1 MATSTAVGGSQI
13 DVASLAKQ
21 LVAAER
27 APLDQQISRDTGRVT
42 TRLSAL
48 GVLKG
53 ALSNFQ
59 KALTSLKTTEAFAV
73 RKSISSNPDVFTA
86 STTAS
91 AVPGRYDIEVVQLAK
106 SQQLASTPFVAG
118 STAVVGTGTLT
129 LGIGSSSF
137 AVTIDSTNST
147 LAGIRDAI
155 NSATDNVGISATLVQ
170 TAAGSR
176 LVLSSDKTGAGND
189 IVVSQAGGNGGL
201 AQLTYGPSA
210 TANYTQLSPA
220 QDAIVNIASFE
231 TRSSTNT
238 VDGAIDGVT
247 LSLLDQAPGSTL
259 SLTISHDTG
268 AATTRVRTFVA
279 EYNALQAQI
288 IKLRGFD
295 PTTKAAGPMIGD
307 ALLNGIES
315 QLRRTMTTPVGGVAE
330 AYNSLASI
338 GIKTKSD
345 GTLSLDE
352 TRLQRVVDANFDAVG
367 ALFGSE
373 NGIAATLAT
382 QVEGRLANDGALET
396 RNKNLVK
403 EKLAI
408 DKRQSDT
415 NARMEMVLQRYIKQ
429 FSALDTLLSRL
440 SSTSSY
446 LGQQFDALANMNK

>member
-13 DVASLAKQ
+13 DVGSLAKQ

-27 APLDQQISRDTGRVT
+27 APLDRQVSRDTGRVT

-59 KALTSLKTTEAFAV
+59 KALSSLKTTGAFAV
-73 RKSISSNPDVFTA
+73 RKAISSNPDVFTA
-86 STTAS
+86 STTAN
-91 AVPGRYDIEVVQLAK
+91 AAPGKYAIEVVQLAEA
-106 SQQLASTPFVAG
+106 QQLASTPFVAG
-118 STAVVGTGTLT
+118 STAIVGTGTLT
-129 LGIGSSSF
+129 LGFGSSSF

-155 NSATDNVGISATLVQ
+155 NGSADNVGISATLVQ
-170 TAAGSR
+170 TVAGSR
-176 LVLSSDKTGAGND
+176 LVLSSNTTGAGNG

-201 AQLTYGPSA
+201 AQLTYSAAA

-220 QDAIVNIASFE
+220 QDAIVNVASFE
-231 TRSSTNT
+231 SRSSTNT
-238 VDGAIDGVT
+238 VDGVIDGVT
-247 LSLLDQAPGSTL
+247 LSLRDQAPGSTL
-259 SLTISHDTG
+259 TLTVSHDTG
-268 AATTRVRTFVA
+268 TAMTRVRTFVT

-295 PTTKAAGPMIGD
+295 PTTKVAGPMIGD
-307 ALLNGIES
+307 AMLNGIES
-315 QLRRTMTTPVGGVAE
+315 QLRRTMTAPVVGAAE

-352 TRLQRVVDANFDAVG
+352 TRLQQAVNTNFDAVG

-373 NGIAATLAT
+373 SGIAATLST
-382 QVEGRLANDGALET
+382 QVEGRLASDGALET

-415 NARMEMVLQRYIKQ
+415 DARMEIVLQRYIKQ

-446 LGQQFDALANMNK
+446 LGQQFDALANLNK

>member
-27 APLDQQISRDTGRVT
+27 APLDQQIARDTGRVT

-48 GVLKG
+48 GTLKG
-53 ALSNFQ
+53 SLSNFQ
-59 KALTSLKTTEAFAV
+59 KALTSLKTTDAFAA
-73 RKSISSNPDVFTA
+73 RKAISSNPDVFTA

-106 SQQLASTPFVAG
+106 AQQLASAPFPAG
-118 STAVVGTGTLT
+118 SMAVVGTGTLT

-137 AVTIDSTNST
+137 TVTIDSTNST

-155 NSATDNVGISATLVQ
+155 NGAADNVGVSATLVQ

-176 LVLSSDKTGAGND
+176 LVLSSDTTGAGNG
-189 IVVSQAGGNGGL
+189 IVVSQAGGDGGL
-201 AQLTYGPSA
+201 AQLTYSASA

-220 QDAIVNIASFE
+220 QDAIVNIATFE

-238 VDGAIDGVT
+238 LEGAIDGVT

-259 SLTISHDTG
+259 ALTVSHDTST
-268 AATTRVRTFVA
+268 AMTRVRTFVT
-279 EYNALQAQI
+279 EYNALQAQV
-288 IKLRGFD
+288 IKLRAFD
-295 PTTKAAGPMIGD
+295 PTTKVAGPMIGD
-307 ALLNGIES
+307 ALLNGVES
-315 QLRRTMTTPVGGVAE
+315 QLRRTMTAPVVGAAE

-352 TRLQRVVDANFDAVG
+352 TRLQRAVDANFDAVG

-373 NGIAATLAT
+373 NGIAATLST
-382 QVEGRLANDGALET
+382 QVEGRLASDGALEI

-446 LGQQFDALANMNK
+446 LGQQFDALANLNK

>member
-48 GVLKG
+48 GMLKG

-73 RKSISSNPDVFTA
+73 RKAVSSNSDVFTA

-106 SQQLASTPFVAG
+106 AQQLASAPFAAG

-155 NSATDNVGISATLVQ
+155 NGAADNVGISATLVQ

-176 LVLSSDKTGAGND
+176 LVLSSDTTGAGNG

-201 AQLTYGPSA
+201 AQLTYSASA

-238 VDGAIDGVT
+238 VEGAIDGVT

-259 SLTISHDTG
+259 SLTVSHDTG
-268 AATTRVRTFVA
+268 TAMARVRTFVA
-279 EYNALQAQI
+279 EYNALQTQV

-295 PTTKAAGPMIGD
+295 PTTKSAGPMIGD

-315 QLRRTMTTPVGGVAE
+315 QLRRTMTAPVGGVVE

-338 GIKTKSD
+338 GIKTTSD

-352 TRLQRVVDANFDAVG
+352 TRLQQAVDANFDAVG
-367 ALFGSE
+367 ALFGSGS
-373 NGIAATLAT
+373 GIAATLST
-382 QVEGRLANDGALET
+382 QVEGRLASDGALET

-440 SSTSSY
+440 ASTSSY
-446 LGQQFDALANMNK
+446 LGQQFDALANLNK